1 MKIFPAL
8 LVLCVAFLAS
18 CTAPVPVEE
27 EVEVEVLSRTDFTDR
42 IENFFEYDP
51 LRSGQPSA
59 FLIHLTDLLDGSP
72 VAEAR
77 VRLLVRSE
85 GSRNQ
90 VTETTALVG
99 RVTGIYVAE
108 LAVPRPGTYD
118 IEFRVQNDSIDE
130 SMTLTGFEVE

>member
-8 LVLCVAFLAS
+8 LVLCAVSLAG
-18 CTAPVPVEE
+18 CAAPVPVEE
-27 EVEVEVLSRTDFTDR
+27 EVEAEVLSRTDFTDR

-72 VAEAR
+72 VAEAS
-77 VRLLVRSE
+77 VQLLVRSE

-108 LAVPRPGTYD
+108 LSVPSPGTYD
-118 IEFRVQNDSIDE
+118 IEFRIQNDRIDE